1 MIRQYLLYILTGV
14 FFFCI
19 SCKKT
24 TVQNN
29 TPKNRIDSL
38 IELSRDFNL
47 DTIKRRAYTD
57 TIYSEIS
64 SSENDSLTR
73 YYFRQ
78 AAVSY
83 YNLNLYN
90 KAIKASRKMYK
101 MSVKAKD
108 TLGMAKGLHFLG
120 VSYYG
125 KSDLDSAYYFY
136 GGAEKL
142 YNKFKNTDSRT
153 LGEIV
158 LYKAYIYYHV
168 GEYVLCEDE
177 AFRAL
182 KLLRIENNPSDLYNC
197 YNLIASALDGAN
209 KNEAAIEYF
218 EMAFDILDEDYKDEG
233 YTDKDIIINKA
244 ICYNNMGNAY
254 SKMGKYKKAIEIYNK
269 ALEFPETKSWASL
282 YSKLL
287 NSLAAAKYK
296 SGDES
301 QIPELFYKSL
311 KIRDSLGDEQGV
323 IASNVALGEYSLYK
337 KDTVKAINYLRTA
350 YSKAE
355 TEKSN
360 YDLLTSLRILLVIDK
375 KDNDFYIKRYMTVND
390 SLQQIAENTKN
401 KFARIEYDTERII
414 NEKEALAKKNSFII
428 GVSVVVVLFIA
439 AIFIIY
445 YLNSRNKELLL
456 IQEQQKANEEIYEL
470 MFEQQNKIES
480 AKTEEKSRIA
490 MELHDGILNNI
501 YALRLNL
508 EFINKKTDEES
519 IAKRKEYIKEL
530 QGVES
535 EIRGV
540 SHDLSKNA
548 LFNKEQSFE
557 NMLEFMIT
565 SQKNNFDTE
574 FEAEI
579 DPEINWENMSNIY
592 KVNIYRIIQETLQ
605 NINKYSHAT
614 VAKVKIAL
622 SGNDI
627 SIIIA
632 DNGKGFD
639 PEKAKGGIGLKNLK
653 KRTDALNGTLQ
664 INSQPGAGVVIQLLF
679 PI

>member
-57 TIYSEIS
+57 TIYGEIS

-142 YNKFKNTDSRT
+142 YTKFKNTDSRT

-218 EMAFDILDEDYKDEG
+218 GMAFDILDEDYKDEG

-614 VAKVKIAL
+614 LAKVKIAL
-622 SGNDI
+622 SGDDI

>member
-1 MIRQYLLYILTGV
+1 MIRKYLLYILTGV

-24 TVQNN
+24 TDQNN

-142 YNKFKNTDSRT
+142 YTKFKNTDSRT

-218 EMAFDILDEDYKDEG
+218 EMAFDILDEDYKNEG

-508 EFINKKTDEES
+508 EFINKKTDDES

-622 SGNDI
+622 SGDDI